1 MAFWNNWGDFVGD
14 VKSIATG
21 HNPANQ
27 APPQHIPTGPTGPN
41 TLPVAPQPKSTGQGT
56 TMSTQPVYPTLPVDD
71 PSSGD
76 GSDGGNSIFG
86 EIIGF
91 VKNHAGDI
99 ASALGDFAKKYGTT
113 ALEAYNIYQAAQRQA
128 KSDQYGQDALN
139 TSKDA
144 YNAKAPLRASG
155 IAGLMDPKANT
166 PDLSRITA
174 LSTSKSGNP
183 FARGG
188 ALPVAPLNPM
198 QHPEVAQPTDS
209 HPTIPIAPPQHFVP
223 DGPPP
228 IQPLSPQTPP
238 GPQQITK
245 PVLPPVGPPRT
256 LPIAPP
262 DRPTDVDPNQ
272 LTRVM

>member
-1 MAFWNNWGDFVGD
+1 MSWYNSLGDFVGD
-14 VKSIATG
+14 VKAIATG

-27 APPQHIPTGPTGPN
+27 APPQNIPTGPN

-56 TMSTQPVYPTLPVDD
+56 TMSTQPVYPTIPVGD

-76 GSDGGNSIFG
+76 DGSDGGSSIFG
-86 EIIGF
+86 EILGF

-99 ASALGDFAKKYGTT
+99 VSALGDFAKKYGTT

-155 IAGLMDPKANT
+155 IAGLLDPKAGT
-166 PDLSRITA
+166 PDLSAITK
-174 LSTSKSGNP
+174 LSTTNSGNP

-198 QHPEVAQPTDS
+198 QHPEVSQPTDI
-209 HPTIPIAPPQHFVP
+209 HNTLPVAPSTMHFTP
-223 DGPPP
+223 DAGPPP
-228 IQPLSPQTPP
+228 PPQTPP

-245 PVLPPVGPPRT
+245 PSVPPVGPPRV

-262 DRPTDVDPNQ
+262 PDRTTDQDPNTVQ
-272 LTRVM
+272 RVMS